1 MADVSFDMASSSLS
15 AHERS
20 RKAYAAVLH
29 GMKDIRQVAIAAAM
43 GVSESTVSRL
53 KNEELEECIQFL
65 YHAGWKVVPQDH
77 RCIPEVQA
85 RAWFDSHQREVKRM
99 QETEQLWAEE

>member
-1 MADVSFDMASSSLS
+1 MSEVSET

-20 RKAYAAVLH
+20 RKAHSLVLQ
-29 GMKDIRQVAIAAAM
+29 GMKEIKQAAIAAAM
-43 GVSESTVSRL
+43 GVSEATVSRI
-53 KNEELEECIQFL
+53 KNDDLEAAIQFL

-85 RAWFDSHQREVKRM
+85 RAWFDSHQREVERM
-99 QETEQLWAEE
+99 RQTEQLWSEE

>member
-1 MADVSFDMASSSLS
+1 MSEVSET

-20 RKAYAAVLH
+20 RKAFGLVLQ
-29 GMKDIRQVAIAAAM
+29 GMKEVKQAAIAAAM
-43 GVSESTVSRL
+43 GVSEATASRI
-53 KNEELEECIQFL
+53 KNDDLEASIQFL

-85 RAWFDSHQREVKRM
+85 RAWFDSHQREIRHM
-99 QETEQLWAEE
+99 QETERLWPEE

>member
-1 MADVSFDMASSSLS
+1 
-15 AHERS
+15 
-20 RKAYAAVLH
+20 
-29 GMKDIRQVAIAAAM
+29 MKDIRQVAIAAAM

>member
-1 MADVSFDMASSSLS
+1 MSEVSDS

-20 RKAYAAVLH
+20 RKAFSFVLS
-29 GMKDIRQVAIAAAM
+29 GMKEVRQAAIAAAM
-43 GVSESTVSRL
+43 GVSEATVSRI
-53 KNEELEECIQFL
+53 KNDDLEQVIQFL